1 MGTPRAQHPP
11 PPQLLFLFLL
21 SCPWIQGKDMG
32 AWRWAPR
39 KVPLEGGRGVLY
51 LSFSEHPASSELLGE
66 GRGTADGRS
75 RGGKPGISGLH
86 LEPLTPYIEELGNEW
101 GERRLRG

>member
-39 KVPLEGGRGVLY
+39 KVPLEGGRGFY
-51 LSFSEHPASSELLGE
+51 TFLSQNILRLLSSW
-66 GRGTADGRS
+66 GRGGAQLTDVV
-75 RGGKPGISGLH
+75 GGASQGFLACTWSP
-86 LEPLTPYIEELGNEW
+86 
-101 GERRLRG
+101 

>member
-32 AWRWAPR
+32 AWRWAPG
-39 KVPLEGGRGVLY
+39 KVPLRGFYIFLSQNILRLLSSWGRGGAQLTDVV
-51 LSFSEHPASSELLGE
+51 
-66 GRGTADGRS
+66 
-75 RGGKPGISGLH
+75 GGQARAFWLAPGYPNPI
-86 LEPLTPYIEELGNEW
+86 Y
-101 GERRLRG
+101 

>member
-32 AWRWAPR
+32 AWRWAPG
-39 KVPLEGGRGVLY
+39 KVPLRGFYIFLSQNILRLLSSWGRGGAQLTDLESQGFLACTWSPY
-51 LSFSEHPASSELLGE
+51 PHILRSWETNEGSF
-66 GRGTADGRS
+66 
-75 RGGKPGISGLH
+75 
-86 LEPLTPYIEELGNEW
+86 
-101 GERRLRG
+101 